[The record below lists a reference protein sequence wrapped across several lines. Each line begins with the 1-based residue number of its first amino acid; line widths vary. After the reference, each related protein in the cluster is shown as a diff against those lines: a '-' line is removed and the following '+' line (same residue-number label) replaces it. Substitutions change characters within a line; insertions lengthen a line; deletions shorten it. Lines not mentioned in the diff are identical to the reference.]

1 MGTGSRRDLRAA
13 LAGSLQFS
21 GALTAAVL
29 VVGGIPAASGRSTMP
44 SITTDPIQVIRTSE
58 GVSS

>member
-1 MGTGSRRDLRAA
+1 MGTGSRRGLQAV
-13 LAGSLQFS
+13 LVGSRQFS

-29 VVGGIPAASGRSTMP
+29 VVDGIPAASARSTMP
-44 SITTDPIQVIRTSE
+44 SITTIPIPVIRTSE

>member
-1 MGTGSRRDLRAA
+1 MGTGSRRGLRAV
-13 LAGSLQFS
+13 LARLLQFS

-29 VVGGIPAASGRSTMP
+29 VVGGIPAASARSTTP
-44 SITTDPIQVIRTSE
+44 SITTIPIQVIRTSE

>member
-1 MGTGSRRDLRAA
+1 MGTGSRRGLRAV
-13 LAGSLQFS
+13 LAESLQFS

-29 VVGGIPAASGRSTMP
+29 VGGIPAASARSTMP
-44 SITTDPIQVIRTSE
+44 SITTIPIQVIRTSE